1 MSKIGEVIH
10 GLSKTS
16 LCNVWYHILDRCY
29 NSKSPQF
36 TDYGGRGIK
45 VSKKWKDS
53 PIHFVNWAKKNGYKK
68 GLEIDRKNNDGNYEP
83 SNCRFV
89 TREVN
94 SLNKRL
100 IQTNNKSGFRG
111 VSKHNNGKS
120 FVANVNYKGIRNY
133 LGFFSTAKE
142 AAKIRDRFIIENDMS
157 LPLNFS
163 V

>member
-89 TREVN
+89 TRKQNGRN
-94 SLNKRL
+94 SSQSKVWFIKGKKFYSAN
-100 IQTNNKSGFRG
+100 QAAEHFRMSRG
-111 VSKHNNGKS
+111 GISHWCKTKDDCWS
-120 FVANVNYKGIRNY
+120 EPLYK
-133 LGFFSTAKE
+133 LKE
-142 AAKIRDRFIIENDMS
+142 IGG
-157 LPLNFS
+157 
-163 V
+163 